1 MADSGSKG
9 AVLFAVGVN
18 VFITIMK
25 FTAFAFS
32 GSGSMFSEAMHTC
45 ADAGNQ
51 MLLFMGIKRSERPA
65 DKRFHYGYGNERFL
79 FALLS
84 AAGIFVLGC
93 GVTVYHGISMLLDP
107 HEVHVGWVDFAV
119 LGVGFVLDGAVL
131 LKAISV
137 VRKQKGK
144 LGFMQYLKQSS
155 DPTLLAVLFEDCVAC
170 LGVVIAIAGIGLST
184 ALHSPIPDAIGSIL
198 IGVLLGVVAVW
209 LALRNRSLIL
219 GVAIPAAEEE
229 KMIAWLKSQ
238 PCIEHV
244 KEVQTRV
251 VGSDQFSLKAEI
263 DFNGRILTEN
273 VMTWLDDQPVVKT
286 GTPDQT
292 PDQRKD
298 FAREFAERLM
308 QAHGAEVNRL
318 ESELRKIFPQLIYI
332 DLEAD

>member
-1 MADSGSKG
+1 MSDSGSKG

-18 VFITIMK
+18 VFITAIK
-25 FTAFAFS
+25 FTAFALS
-32 GSGSMFSEAMHTC
+32 GSGSMFSEAMHTA

-51 MLLFMGIKRSERPA
+51 MLLFTGIKRSERPA

-93 GVTVYHGISMLLDP
+93 GVTVYHGVHTLVDPIEVKVGVLDF
-107 HEVHVGWVDFAV
+107 VV
-119 LGVGFVLDGAVL
+119 LGIGFCLDGAVL

-137 VRKQKGK
+137 VRRQKGK
-144 LGFMQYLKQSS
+144 MGFFQYLRHSS

-170 LGVVIAIAGIGLST
+170 LGVVIALCGIGLSF
-184 ALHSPIPDAIGSIL
+184 AFHSPIPDAIGSIL
-198 IGVLLGVVAVW
+198 IGMLLGFVAVW
-209 LALRNRSLIL
+209 LALRNRALIL

-229 KMIAWLKSQ
+229 KMVAWLKSQ
-238 PCIEHV
+238 PSIEHV
-244 KEVQTRV
+244 KAVQTRV
-251 VGSDQFSLKAEI
+251 VGSDQFSLKAEL
-263 DFNGRILTEN
+263 DFNGRVLAEH
-273 VMTWLDDQPVVKT
+273 VMQWLEDQPVVKT

-292 PDQRKD
+292 PEQRKD

-318 ESELRKIFPQLIYI
+318 EGELRKLFPQLIYI